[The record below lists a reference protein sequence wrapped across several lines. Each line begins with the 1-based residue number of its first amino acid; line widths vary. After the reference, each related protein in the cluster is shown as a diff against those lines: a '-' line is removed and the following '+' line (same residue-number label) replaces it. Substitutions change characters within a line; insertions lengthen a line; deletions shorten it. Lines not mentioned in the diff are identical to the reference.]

1 MLTNKARRR
10 FLQIIGTASLL
21 TPTALRQSFAQTNTK
36 ETSLHR
42 WPLHRWQGIAL
53 GGHAEI
59 LLPKE
64 NGSAELARKIRHE
77 IKRLENIF
85 SLYVPTSEVDRL
97 NTQGGL
103 QNPSPELY
111 QVISK
116 AHEVSSLTKGAFDI
130 TIQPLWLLHS
140 EMPNLTEFKRS
151 QVMQSVK
158 KLIDYKNIEASPD
171 KISFKKRG
179 MAITL
184 NGIAQ
189 GFITDRIY
197 QLLQGHG
204 LTNSLINVG
213 EIKALGN
220 HPSGREWGISIEDQ
234 GQQFI
239 DNSVHLAPGKAIAT
253 SSPTGTILRDGHS
266 HLLQANSIDTQAIY
280 KSMTVIA
287 DNATRADALSTG
299 LSFISPPKLHTTI
312 SAESGIEIIAHTVAG
327 ETIRLQT

>member
-1 MLTNKARRR
+1 MHTHNTRRR

-21 TPTALRQSFAQTNTK
+21 SSTSLRQSFAQGDPQNAA
-36 ETSLHR
+36 
-42 WPLHRWQGIAL
+42 LHRWQGIAL
-53 GGHAEI
+53 GSHAEI
-59 LLPKE
+59 LLPKN
-64 NGSAELARKIRHE
+64 NGSAELARKIRQD

-85 SLYVPTSEVDRL
+85 SLYVPTSEINRL
-97 NTQGGL
+97 NAQGEL

-116 AHEVSSLTKGAFDI
+116 AHEVSSLTQGAFDI
-130 TIQPLWLLHS
+130 TVQPLWLLHS
-140 EMPNLTEFKRS
+140 EMPNLNDLNRTKI
-151 QVMQSVK
+151 MQSVK
-158 KLIDYKNIEASPD
+158 ELIDYKNIDVSPN

-204 LTNSLINVG
+204 LTNSLVNVG

-220 HPSGREWGISIEDQ
+220 HPSGREWAVSID
-234 GQQFI
+234 GQEQQLPE
-239 DNSVHLAPGKAIAT
+239 NSIHLAPGKAIAT

-266 HLLQANSIDTQAIY
+266 HLLQASSIETKPLY

-287 DNATRADALSTG
+287 NNAATADALSTG
-299 LSFISPPKLHTTI
+299 LSFIPPEKLGSII
-312 SAESGIEIIAHTVAG
+312 STESDIEVIALTVNG